1 MAIDPMLYRKV
12 SGKSGNPHDKLGQ
25 ALASSSGR
33 KQKRD
38 MAGGAGAGGPAVLG
52 LKVQWWLSI
61 IASIGVL
68 IVLFM
73 MMM

>member
-1 MAIDPMLYRKV
+1 MAIDPMLYKKY
-12 SGKSGNPHDKLGQ
+12 SGRSGDPHDKLGQ
-25 ALASSSGR
+25 ALASSSAR
-33 KQKRD
+33 KQRRD
-38 MAGGAGAGGPAVLG
+38 MAGGEGTHPALLG